1 MKLFLIWMSNLE
13 DEDMAFI
20 KQRVQKNK
28 GGSTV
33 RNIAFFVPAALV
45 IFAGFI
51 LLQIFL
57 SKKDNKWLGLMLP
70 IICFCVAI
78 AGSGYQ
84 IYEWSTTVYPT
95 ASAFGWV
102 GATAAFFF
110 TYNIPTVIL
119 LVIYFACRGKQRRQ
133 KALDKMNV
141 QDL

>member
-1 MKLFLIWMSNLE
+1 M
-13 DEDMAFI
+13 I
-20 KQRVQKNK
+20 K
-28 GGSTV
+28 
-33 RNIAFFVPAALV
+33 IAFFVPAALV
-45 IFAGFI
+45 IFTGFI

-70 IICFCVAI
+70 IICFCVAV

-84 IYEWSTTVYPT
+84 IYEWSATTYGNT
-95 ASAFGWV
+95 NTSAFGWV
-102 GATAAFFF
+102 GAAAAFFF

-119 LVIYFACRGKQRRQ
+119 LVIYFACRGKQRRK